1 MHTVWLGCLEVTGT
15 PRIISIGG
23 EIILAIE
30 QPESPGGPFRLTGKF
45 HDRSGNAILRLE
57 NGAKCSLKEKVDV

>member
-15 PRIISIGG
+15 PRIVTIGE

-45 HDRSGNAILRLE
+45 HDLLG
-57 NGAKCSLKEKVDV
+57 KEIFSIKQK